1 MNKSKVQGH
10 SHSRSI
16 PSTPIRKAVSSD
28 NKKTKKGMTMK
39 SICFTLAACIAACGV
54 LSAQG
59 ADESKAPQADRMAWW
74 REARYGMLVCW
85 GIYAVPARGEWV
97 MDLEHIPVAKYEAY
111 AKEFNPVKFD
121 ARKWVGLAKDA
132 GMKYLVFTAKHHD
145 GFCMFNTQATDFNV
159 VTGTPWR
166 RDPLKDLSEECRRQ
180 GIKFCVYYSIM
191 DWHHPD
197 QMPTNDDP
205 ERPNYNDSRM
215 RPGRKPSYIQYMKTQ
230 LKEMIDQYQPAVIWF
245 DGQWG
250 AEWTNADGNE
260 LYHWLLEQDPTLII
274 SDRVKGAGD
283 FGTPEQHV
291 PATGLPG
298 DWETCMTMSTKWGYV
313 AEGNE
318 YQAPETLLRTLVDI
332 ASKGGNFLLNVGPT
346 AEGVIPAPEVDRLQM
361 IGKWMKVNGEAIYGT
376 TASPFPKIQ
385 PWGRCTKR
393 IAGDRTLLYLL
404 VLEWPKDG
412 RLVLPALKNKVESA
426 ALLAGGAKLETT
438 NGEEG
443 VSIAVPS
450 MAPDADCSV
459 IKLTI
464 QGGLEL
470 GPELAIQ
477 QADGSMVFDV
487 FAARLSGALRLEPH
501 HPKGN
506 IGNWSDPKDSAEW
519 RGKIMR
525 PGIFTVSVEIGAP
538 GDSAITLT
546 LGDQKLDA
554 KLARTGSYATF
565 QKVEMGTV
573 TIASPGIVTI
583 KVSPAVEG
591 WGPINLATVTLEPK
605 L

>member
-1 MNKSKVQGH
+1 MKKITLRMMLGMIAALFACGAWNAHAAGEGE
-10 SHSRSI
+10 
-16 PSTPIRKAVSSD
+16 STP
-28 NKKTKKGMTMK
+28 
-39 SICFTLAACIAACGV
+39 
-54 LSAQG
+54 Q
-59 ADESKAPQADRMAWW
+59 DRMAWW

-85 GIYAVPARGEWV
+85 GVYAVPARGEWV

-346 AEGVIPAPEVDRLQM
+346 AEGVIPEPDVDRLRM
-361 IGKWMKVNGEAIYGT
+361 IGKWMKVNGEAVYGT
-376 TASPFPKIQ
+376 TASPFRHLA
-385 PWGRCTKR
+385 WGRCTKKVSDGG
-393 IAGDRTLLYLL
+393 ATLYLM
-404 VLEWPKDG
+404 VFDWPEDG
-412 RLVLPALKNKVESA
+412 SLFVPGLRNKVKSA
-426 ALLAGGAKLETT
+426 VLLAKGRNLKAVA
-438 NGEEG
+438 EEDG
-443 VSIAVPS
+443 VSISVPRKASDAV
-450 MAPDADCSV
+450 CSV
-459 IKLTI
+459 IKVEI
-464 QGGLEL
+464 EGKPDI
-470 GPELAIQ
+470 GPELTRQ
-477 QADGSMVFDV
+477 RDDGTLSLD
-487 FAARLSGALRLEPH
+487 AATAKLNGGRFSIENK

-506 IGNWSDPKDSAEW
+506 VGNWSEAGETVEWLVRIVKPGTYVVSAEVASD
-519 RGKIMR
+519 KNASVM
-525 PGIFTVSVEIGAP
+525 VSV
-538 GDSAITLT
+538 
-546 LGDQKLDA
+546 GDQNLESRIAPTGDY
-554 KLARTGSYATF
+554 ARF
-565 QKVEMGTV
+565 QNVELGTV
-573 TIASPGIVTI
+573 TIASAGVVTI
-583 KVSPAVEG
+583 KVSPVAEG
-591 WGPINLATVTLEPK
+591 WAPINLATVTLEPRQ
-605 L
+605 